1 MPVIHT
7 DCAFGQW
14 YYGDGQDLD
23 SMNTFREIEEPHE
36 RLHEAYMRIFK
47 AMSEEELEK
56 LV

>member
-1 MPVIHT
+1 
-7 DCAFGQW
+7 
-14 YYGDGQDLD
+14 
-23 SMNTFREIEEPHE
+23 MNTFREIEEPHE